1 MLTPGTDDRIRQ
13 IMLEEDL
20 SREAAER
27 AFLSGRFIPARS
39 VSELIVFLCAPVARD
54 MTGAISPVEAGWLAS

>member
-1 MLTPGTDDRIRQ
+1 
-13 IMLEEDL
+13 MLEEDL

-27 AFLSGRFIPARS
+27 AFLEGKQPSGRFIPARS